1 MHQTESELDGCNTES
16 PIRANKHFATPQRT
30 KRKTSRREQ
39 GIDVH
44 SSCSTPNSQSPQTAM
59 RTFSSPSSSFP
70 YSQDHP
76 DVIWDFTSPKL
87 PKGAKKKEL
96 KLTIAELLENL
107 NQCQVPEC
115 SSKVQPTKYM
125 QLLENYMSKQKVDV
139 VVKKTEKS
147 KKVNKKPPRRLI
159 DELKKF
165 IETIP
170 RLNQETESLNN
181 SRQSDSSSNKQD
193 SDNPNTSKLN
203 ISSKSF
209 LGGDSTDNDST
220 DELWGD
226 ADNSFIVKAT
236 QELETVSNACISNN
250 QNHEDVVSTIPE
262 TAPSAISEQRRQS
275 SGSRL
280 TLDEYNDFIEQL
292 SNVDWDSD
300 MDEWDNGFLIEEEAF
315 SLIPENVLTGNMLLD
330 NTNMSNS
337 SNSEEKIVQLNSV
350 EKNSELTDVNHS
362 TVCKNTIKQPETK
375 ECKSYSVNEFEVTVG
390 KKAVEI
396 NRELYNSFEDES
408 FEDES
413 ILCQPDVLSRIDEV
427 ESLMSQQ
434 PRCTPEEIEKKKK
447 EAIKRRKNKNRLR
460 R

>member
-1 MHQTESELDGCNTES
+1 MPRTEPGLDGCDKVS
-16 PIRANKHFATPQRT
+16 PIRPNKHFATPQRT

-44 SSCSTPNSQSPQTAM
+44 SSCSTPNSLSPQTAM
-59 RTFSSPSSSFP
+59 RSFGSPSSSFP
-70 YSQDHP
+70 CSQDHP

-87 PKGAKKKEL
+87 PKGSKKREI
-96 KLTIAELLENL
+96 KLTISELLENL

-115 SSKVQPTKYM
+115 SSKAQPTKYM
-125 QLLENYMSKQKVDV
+125 QLLENWMSKQKVDV

-147 KKVNKKPPRRLI
+147 KKVIKKQPRRLI
-159 DELKKF
+159 EELRKF

-170 RLNQETESLNN
+170 RLNEKENLNN
-181 SRQSDSSSNKQD
+181 PRQSDSSNKQD
-193 SDNPNTSKLN
+193 SDDANSSKLN

-236 QELETVSNACISNN
+236 QELETVSNACTSNN
-250 QNHEDVVSTIPE
+250 LNREDVVSTIPE
-262 TAPSAISEQRRQS
+262 TDPSAILEQRRQS
-275 SGSRL
+275 SGNRL

-300 MDEWDNGFLIEEEAF
+300 LDEWDNGFLIEEEAF
-315 SLIPENVLTGNMLLD
+315 SLIPEEVLTGSVLFN
-330 NTNMSNS
+330 NTNVSDS
-337 SNSEEKIVQLNSV
+337 SNSEEKTVNSAGENCELNV
-350 EKNSELTDVNHS
+350 VNHS
-362 TVCKNTIKQPETK
+362 TVIKNIVKQPQTK
-375 ECKSYSVNEFEVTVG
+375 KREKFSVNEFEVTVG
-390 KKAVEI
+390 TEAVQV
-396 NRELYNSFEDES
+396 NNELYNSFEDES

-434 PRCTPEEIEKKKK
+434 PRCTPEEIEKKKE

>member
-1 MHQTESELDGCNTES
+1 MHRTEPGLDGCDIVS
-16 PIRANKHFATPQRT
+16 PIRVNKHFATPQRT

-39 GIDVH
+39 GLDVH
-44 SSCSTPNSQSPQTAM
+44 SSCSTPNSQSSQTAM

-87 PKGAKKKEL
+87 PKGSKRKEI
-96 KLTIAELLENL
+96 KLTISELLENL
-107 NQCQVPEC
+107 NQCQVPEG
-115 SSKVQPTKYM
+115 SNKAQPTKYM
-125 QLLENYMSKQKVDV
+125 QLLENWMSKQKVDV

-147 KKVNKKPPRRLI
+147 KKVIKKQPRRLI
-159 DELKKF
+159 EDLKKF

-170 RLNQETESLNN
+170 RLSEKAESLNN
-181 SRQSDSSSNKQD
+181 YRQSDSSSNRQD
-193 SDNPNTSKLN
+193 CDDANTSKLN

-236 QELETVSNACISNN
+236 QELETVSNACSSNN
-250 QNHEDVVSTIPE
+250 LNREDVVSTIPE

-300 MDEWDNGFLIEEEAF
+300 LDEWDNGFLIEEEAF
-315 SLIPENVLTGNMLLD
+315 SLIPEEVLTGNVLFND
-330 NTNMSNS
+330 TSISNS
-337 SNSEEKIVQLNSV
+337 SNSDENTVNSV
-350 EKNSELTDVNHS
+350 GKNSELNVVNHS
-362 TVCKNTIKQPETK
+362 TVSKNIVEQPQTK
-375 ECKSYSVNEFEVTVG
+375 EPESLAVNEFEVTVG
-390 KKAVEI
+390 TKAVQI
-396 NRELYNSFEDES
+396 NSELYNSFEDES

-427 ESLMSQQ
+427 ENLMSQQ
-434 PRCTPEEIEKKKK
+434 PRCTPEEIEKKKE
-447 EAIKRRKNKNRLR
+447 EAIKRRKNKNRV
-460 R
+460 